1 MHCENMRG
9 LAGDRGVRPI
19 EMSAAMSWEHV
30 SRLRAMTDLPI
41 VLKGILHSE
50 DALIAIDHGANAIMV
65 SNHGGRRLDGAPA
78 TIDQLPGIAVM
89 VDGRVPVLLD
99 GGVRRGADVVKAL
112 ARGATAVGVG
122 RPVMWGLAAGGQ
134 DGVRHVLEILRSEL
148 DHTLALC
155 GASGAARL
163 DPHLVVKVP

>member
-1 MHCENMRG
+1 
-9 LAGDRGVRPI
+9 
-19 EMSAAMSWEHV
+19 
-30 SRLRAMTDLPI
+30 

-65 SNHGGRRLDGAPA
+65 SNHGGRQLDGAPA
-78 TIDQLPGIAVM
+78 TIDQLPSIAALVN
-89 VDGRVPVLLD
+89 GRIPVLLD

-112 ARGATAVGVG
+112 ARGATAVGIG

-134 DGVRHVLEILRSEL
+134 DGVRHMLEILRNEL

-163 DPHLVVKVP
+163 DPQLVVKVP